1 MKLNTDWH
9 DEYLASYAKGEAST
23 SICERLGIPASAPWS
38 HEDQN
43 HNDFAFRISKA
54 REARAHTLA
63 DQMLMISDDDS
74 GDTFVDAKGVE
85 RSSFENVQRSRLAVD
100 TRKYLTG
107 KLFSRFYGERMKVD
121 TEDMTPKPSVEEQV
135 ERFVANIPILN
146 NLLGKHGYKIVPIG
160 EAEGERAA

>member
-9 DEYLASYAKGEAST
+9 DEYLASYARGEAST
-23 SICERLGIPASAPWS
+23 HICERLGIPASAPWS

-43 HNDFAFRISKA
+43 HNDFASRISKA
-54 REARAHTLA
+54 REARAHALA

-74 GDTFVDAKGVE
+74 GDTFVDAQGVE

-107 KLFSRFYGERMKVD
+107 KLFSRFYGERIGVAFGEPLHHD
-121 TEDMTPKPSVEEQV
+121 GPLPLDDPAAIAGFLV
-135 ERFVANIPILN
+135 ERFGLSRLASP
-146 NLLGKHGYKIVPIG
+146 GASPPT
-160 EAEGERAA
+160 R

>member
-1 MKLNTDWH
+1 MKLNIDRH

-43 HNDFAFRISKA
+43 HNDFAARISKA
-54 REARAHTLA
+54 REARAHKLA

-107 KLFSRFYGERMKVD
+107 KLFSRFYGDRVKVE
-121 TEDMTPKPSVEEQV
+121 TEDATPLASIEDRLQDV
-135 ERFVANIPILN
+135 ERNVPVLN
-146 NLLGKHGYKIVPIG
+146 ALLKKIGFEIVRIA
-160 EAEGERAA
+160 ELEGEQAA